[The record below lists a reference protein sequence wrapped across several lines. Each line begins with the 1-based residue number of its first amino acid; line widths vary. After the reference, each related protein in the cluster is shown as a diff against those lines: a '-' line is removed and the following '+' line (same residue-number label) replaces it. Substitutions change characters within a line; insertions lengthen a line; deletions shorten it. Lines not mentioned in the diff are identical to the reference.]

1 MSDPVTPP
9 PPRHAERLL
18 EALGADPYLREVVLG
33 DLAEE
38 HALRAHWSGAREARR
53 WYYRESLR
61 SVPFLLRGWWRRLRP
76 SDVASIVATVA
87 VAWVAASVVQ
97 RGIVFAFSFVPL
109 TLMHP
114 PTPLVAA
121 VMFLWTTI
129 DGVCAGYVAAWVGR
143 RAPLPSALAWALTLL
158 TMMALAQGHPAPAW
172 FRIVNAIVMIV
183 AVLGGGMLRVVHA
196 RGRPTPAPHGAGEAS

>member
-1 MSDPVTPP
+1 MSDPATPP

-38 HALRAHWSGAREARR
+38 HALRARLDGEHAARR
-53 WYYRESLR
+53 WYYHEGLR

-76 SDVASIVATVA
+76 SDVVSIAATVA

-109 TLMHP
+109 TLVHP
-114 PTPLVAA
+114 PSPLVAA
-121 VMFLWTTI
+121 VMFLWTAI
-129 DGVCAGYVAAWVGR
+129 DGVFAGYVAAWVGR

-158 TMMALAQGHPAPAW
+158 TMMALAQDHPAPAW
-172 FRIVNAIVMIV
+172 FRVANALVMVV
-183 AVLGGGMLRVVHA
+183 AVLAGAVLRVSVA
-196 RGRPTPAPHGAGEAS
+196 RTRAAGRVAD